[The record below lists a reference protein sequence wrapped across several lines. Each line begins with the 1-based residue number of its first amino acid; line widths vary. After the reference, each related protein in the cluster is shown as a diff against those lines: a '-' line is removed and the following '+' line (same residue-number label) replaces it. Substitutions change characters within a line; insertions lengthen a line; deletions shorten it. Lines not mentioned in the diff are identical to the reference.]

1 MELLKSAEAN
11 GLGLL
16 ISWAHRVVLLMVC
29 KSSMVVC
36 IATSTKIML
45 SDSAMVGLGI
55 FEMVTSDGLVGS
67 VMVNMAQ

>member
-1 MELLKSAEAN
+1 MEFLKNAEAN

-16 ISWAHRVVLLMVC
+16 ILWALLVVLLMVC

-45 SDSAMVGLGI
+45 SDFEMVGLDTS
-55 FEMVTSDGLVGS
+55 EMVMSDGLAGS
-67 VMVNMAQ
+67 VTASMVP